1 MNCVIKK
8 SESVVN
14 NTLVKMVK
22 ALGYDIEL
30 YYIKRKKKGK
40 WIFFGNIRA
49 DFFSGYRRWDSIFA
63 VQNQYLLEDGWK
75 SKVA

>member
-1 MNCVIKK
+1 MITTKAYMNCVIKK

-22 ALGYDIEL
+22 ALGYDIEF

-40 WIFFGNIRA
+40 WIFFGE
-49 DFFSGYRRWDSIFA
+49 Y
-63 VQNQYLLEDGWK
+63 
-75 SKVA
+75 